1 MRVLLV
7 GGGGREHAL
16 AWRLAQDD
24 PAVSIVAAP
33 GNPGI
38 AELAECVSVSA
49 TDFDGLVALA
59 RSRRVDFTL
68 VGPEAPLAA
77 GIVDR
82 FLAEDLPIFGPTRAA
97 AEIETSK
104 AFAKVLMRGAN
115 VPTARAILA
124 TEPDRAKGAA
134 RELGVPVVIK
144 ASGLAA
150 GKGVVVCESIAQA
163 DRAIE
168 DMLIGRIF
176 GVAGQ
181 EVLVEEFMAGE
192 ELSVLAITDG
202 QNVLPLIPA
211 QDHKRLLDGD
221 RGPNTG
227 GMGAYAPVSLAT
239 EALLDDVIDR
249 ILKPTLAALTSV
261 NRPFRGLLYA
271 GLMLAKDGPRVVEFN
286 CRFGDPETQAVLP
299 IARLNVPFTELLAAV
314 ARGDSLPA
322 DVRCSADGAAVTTVL
337 AAGGYP
343 EKPRGGAFVSIPRGL
358 SDVLVFHAGTA
369 RDAEGHLITAGGR
382 VLSVT
387 GLGRTIDEAHHR
399 STSAADRIDFD
410 GRQYRSDIG
419 WRERGRH
426 AGAA

>member
-1 MRVLLV
+1 VKVLLV

-24 PAVSIVAAP
+24 PSSSIIAAP

-38 AELAECVSVSA
+38 AELAECVPVGA
-49 TDFDGLVALA
+49 TDVGGLVELA
-59 RSRRVDFTL
+59 RQHRVDFTL

-82 FLAEDLPIFGPTRAA
+82 FRDERLAIFGPTRAA

-104 AFAKVLMRGAN
+104 AFAKLLMREAK
-115 VPTARAILA
+115 VPTARAIMA
-124 TEPDRAKGAA
+124 TEPERAKGAA
-134 RELGVPVVIK
+134 RELGLPIVIK

-150 GKGVVVCESIAQA
+150 GKGVTVCESHEQA

-168 DMLIGRIF
+168 DMLVGHAF

-181 EVLVEEFMAGE
+181 EVLVEEFMEGE

-202 QNVLPLIPA
+202 ETVLPLVPA

-221 RGPNTG
+221 HGPNTG
-227 GMGAYAPVSLAT
+227 GMGAYAPVSLVS
-239 EALLDDVIDR
+239 DVLMAEIVER
-249 ILKPTLAALTSV
+249 IFNPTLAALAARG
-261 NRPFRGLLYA
+261 RPFTGLLYA
-271 GLMLAKDGPRVVEFN
+271 GLMITADGPRVVEFN

-299 IARLNVPFTELLAAV
+299 VLDLRVPLAELLASV
-314 ARGDSLPA
+314 ARGERMPDLVHSS
-322 DVRCSADGAAVTTVL
+322 VRGAAVTTVL
-337 AAGGYP
+337 AAQGYP
-343 EKPRGGAFVSIPRGL
+343 EQPRTGTPIQIPVDL
-358 SDVLVFHAGTA
+358 ENVLVFHAGTA
-369 RDAEGHLITAGGR
+369 RDASGRLVSSGGR

-387 GLGRTIDEAHHR
+387 GLGKSFAEAQRR
-399 STSAADRIDFD
+399 SLDAARRIAFE
-410 GRQYRSDIG
+410 GKQYRSDIG
-419 WRERGRH
+419 WREIERG